1 MSKNIKI
8 ICNERLL
15 CGEGPV
21 WVPQYQKLY
30 WTDSNGTNIRCY
42 NANDESW
49 QVINDVIN
57 ASSLALHADGGLIF
71 GSKTGFYHLD
81 KNGNIDSIA
90 QVCDEEHISNIND
103 LIADSL
109 GRVYGGQECFDPEHK
124 YETGYLYKI
133 NLDRSVS
140 IIEEGL
146 HLSNGMGFSPD
157 LKSFYLVDTITR
169 TIYLYDFN
177 LTSGTVANKKI
188 FTILDKN
195 EGLPDGLTVDSE
207 GYVWVARFLGNGL
220 SRYDP
225 DGKIERKIELP
236 FAQPTSLTFGGKNY
250 NQIFV
255 TSASLYWETD
265 FAPNNHDYKMPR
277 GGELIKIEQNIIG
290 KPEYLA
296 RI

>member
-1 MSKNIKI
+1 MSINIKI
-8 ICNERLL
+8 ICSELLL
-15 CGEGPV
+15 CGEGPI
-21 WVPQYQKLY
+21 WVPQNQKLF
-30 WTDSNGTNIRCY
+30 WTDSDRTNIRCY
-42 NANDESW
+42 NENDSSW
-49 QVINDVIN
+49 EVINDSIN
-57 ASSLALHADGGLIF
+57 ASSLALHTDDGLIF
-71 GSKTGFYHLD
+71 GCKTGFYHLD
-81 KNGNIDSIA
+81 KNGNVESIA
-90 QVCDEEHISNIND
+90 QVCEKENISNIND
-103 LIADSL
+103 IIADPL
-109 GRVYGGQECFDPEHK
+109 GRVYGGQDSFDPEQE

-157 LKSFYLVDTITR
+157 LESFYLVDTILR

-177 LTSGTVANKKI
+177 VTSGTITNKKI
-188 FTILDKN
+188 FAILDKN

-236 FAQPTSLTFGGKNY
+236 IAQPTSLTFGGKDY
-250 NQIFV
+250 NHIYV

-265 FAPNNHDYKMPR
+265 MAPNNHNYKMPR
-277 GGELIKIEQNIIG
+277 GGELIKIEQNIMG

-296 RI
+296 RV